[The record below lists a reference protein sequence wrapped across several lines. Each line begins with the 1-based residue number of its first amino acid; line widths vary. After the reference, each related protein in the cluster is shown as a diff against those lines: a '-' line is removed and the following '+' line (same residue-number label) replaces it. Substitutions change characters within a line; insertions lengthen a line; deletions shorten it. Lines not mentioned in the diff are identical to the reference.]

1 MVLGKFCWFASAN
14 STCRGILLAGLLAA
28 PAAAQSV
35 TLDVEG
41 EIEAS
46 CELSGLAGSVS
57 GLDFS
62 VADST
67 TLDFT
72 VDCNAPFAYA
82 LESGSQ
88 AFRTVAPFTL
98 PPLPGSGTILE
109 SVPYTVTTSFLTD
122 GGGSFGDV
130 AIDSATLTSANAAPC
145 TAATFSASC
154 PFADSG
160 TDIAANP
167 AGNNAS
173 IEVSWDTPPDPLLAG
188 TYQDTLTLTVR
199 VKS

>member
-1 MVLGKFCWFASAN
+1 MILGKFCWFVSAN

-46 CELSGLAGSVS
+46 CTLSGLAGTVS

-67 TLDFT
+67 SLNFT

-82 LESGSQ
+82 LESSNQ
-88 AFRTVAPFTL
+88 AFRTVPPFSPL
-98 PPLPGSGTILE
+98 PLPGSGTFLE
-109 SVPYTVTTSFLTD
+109 SVPYTVTTSFQTD
-122 GGGSFGDV
+122 GGGSFGNV
-130 AIDSATLTSANAAPC
+130 AIASATLTSANTIIYTLGVAPGFFDKR
-145 TAATFSASC
+145 TGLFHLTQAGKNTRTLHFVPS
-154 PFADSG
+154 SG
-160 TDIAANP
+160 KMAHM
-167 AGNNAS
+167 GL
-173 IEVSWDTPPDPLLAG
+173 VHRG
-188 TYQDTLTLTVR
+188 QTLR
-199 VKS
+199 

>member
-98 PPLPGSGTILE
+98 PPQLEPLPGATRLEYQAGRRIRRVSDAITGGTARGA
-109 SVPYTVTTSFLTD
+109 SAVRGALTR
-122 GGGSFGDV
+122 GKGSRE
-130 AIDSATLTSANAAPC
+130 L
-145 TAATFSASC
+145 
-154 PFADSG
+154 DSG
-160 TDIAANP
+160 
-167 AGNNAS
+167 
-173 IEVSWDTPPDPLLAG
+173 EEDTAEP
-188 TYQDTLTLTVR
+188 V
-199 VKS
+199 